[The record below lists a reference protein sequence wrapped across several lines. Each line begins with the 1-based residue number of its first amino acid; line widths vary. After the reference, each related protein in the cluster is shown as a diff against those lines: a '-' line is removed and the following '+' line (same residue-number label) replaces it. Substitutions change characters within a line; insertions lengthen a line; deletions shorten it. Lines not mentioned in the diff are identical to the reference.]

1 MTILSTP
8 SSIEHAPSICNPV
21 VAHQISLQT
30 EYVAGYVAALS
41 RASHLALIPVEA
53 AMREPAGVL
62 CGEGE
67 EKKKIRHRDV
77 VDSLTMVS

>member
-1 MTILSTP
+1 MPELTQPKRGPKS
-8 SSIEHAPSICNPV
+8 PSICTPV

-30 EYVAGYVAALS
+30 EYVAGCVAALS
-41 RASHLALIPVEA
+41 RASNLALIPVEA
-53 AMREPAGVL
+53 AMRKRAGVS